1 MRCLIYVEKALQIPA
16 PDKKSGGGGNMLLI
30 KQLCK
35 SRPAKNQ
42 TVILRIYYTLATD

>member
-16 PDKKSGGGGNMLLI
+16 PDKKSGGGNMLLI
-30 KQLCK
+30 KQLRK

-42 TVILRIYYTLATD
+42 AVILCIYYTLATD

>member
-1 MRCLIYVEKALQIPA
+1 
-16 PDKKSGGGGNMLLI
+16 MLLI
-30 KQLCK
+30 KQLRK